1 MMLGV
6 RRAGVTDT
14 LKQLKE
20 DGAIILRRGMIF
32 ISNRPALEG
41 IAGDAYGAPEEEYRR
56 LIGGW

>member
-1 MMLGV
+1 
-6 RRAGVTDT
+6 